1 MRVKKR
7 KGAEELLAAHKD
19 LVLTEPVNWAE
30 LFGNDHPIH
39 IEVGCGKG
47 DFVMGMAARHPE
59 VNYIAID
66 LQSTVISYALD
77 KLLANNSGN
86 VRLLLADG
94 RDLSEYFGPHEVEL
108 LYLNFSDPWPKTR
121 HEKRRLTYRD
131 FLALYEKILV
141 PNGQVHF
148 KTDNRGLFEY
158 SLASMSQYG
167 MVLRRAW
174 LDLHKD
180 LDFAPRNVLTE
191 YERKW
196 SDKGPIYR
204 LEAQFV
210 QK

>member
-7 KGAEELLAAHKD
+7 KGAEELLAAHTD
-19 LVLTEPVNWAE
+19 LVLTEAVDWTKV
-30 LFGNDHPIH
+30 FGNENPIH

-47 DFVMGMAARHPE
+47 DFILGMAARHPE
-59 VNYIAID
+59 INYIAID

-77 KLLANNSGN
+77 KLLAADLSN

-94 RDLSEYFGPHEVEL
+94 RNLTEYFGGHQVDL

-121 HEKRRLTYRD
+121 HEKRRLTYKD
-131 FLALYEKILV
+131 FLRLYEQILV
-141 PNGQVHF
+141 PNGQLHF

-158 SLASMSQYG
+158 SLVSMSQYG
-167 MVLRRAW
+167 MVFRQIW

-180 LDFAPRNVLTE
+180 LEFAPQNVLTE

-204 LEAQFV
+204 MEAQFV
-210 QK
+210 E

>member
-7 KGAEELLAAHKD
+7 KGAEELLAAHTD
-19 LVLTEPVNWAE
+19 LVLTEAVDWTKV
-30 LFGNDHPIH
+30 FGNENPIH

-47 DFVMGMAARHPE
+47 DFILGMAARHPE
-59 VNYIAID
+59 INYIAID

-77 KLLANNSGN
+77 KLLAADLSN

-94 RDLSEYFGPHEVEL
+94 RNLTEYFGAHQVDL

-121 HEKRRLTYRD
+121 HEKRRLTYKD
-131 FLALYEKILV
+131 FLRLYEQILV

-158 SLASMSQYG
+158 SLVSMSQYG
-167 MVLRRAW
+167 MVFRQIW

-180 LDFAPRNVLTE
+180 LEFAPQNVLTE

-204 LEAQFV
+204 MEAQFV
-210 QK
+210 E